1 MPTRPSRKSRNKN
14 KTGDDES
21 DDMLRLAASRW
32 TKAIAQARDAAARG
46 VDLAEVARPP
56 PPPPPPPAPVA
67 AAPAAPA
74 APVALSTAATGGA
87 ESFWLAASPTTTTL
101 LGRLSDVQS
110 KGSTPGKKAPTP
122 AKAKPA
128 TPAKPAPT
136 PPKPAPAKP
145 PAKSPPKPKTTKP
158 QLAGNPLLVLCDMNG
173 TLVHRSK
180 APLPVS
186 AKAAVVENGTHYYAR
201 DHAEDLVQFLC
212 DAATPSDPARRRVVF
227 AFYTSMREANA
238 QPIARYLTKGKR
250 ADMYERKFNKD
261 DASGENSWDT
271 MRDLPKVWGTPAK
284 AAHGFDETNT
294 LVIDDTHRKM
304 REYPSNVLV
313 VPTYDEATVR
323 KGGDDALEYL
333 AAYIDALL
341 DHPDDIRTAVDDRP
355 FVAPS
360 F

>member
-14 KTGDDES
+14 KNGDDIS

-74 APVALSTAATGGA
+74 APVALGAATG
-87 ESFWLAASPTTTTL
+87 
-101 LGRLSDVQS
+101 R
-110 KGSTPGKKAPTP
+110 
-122 AKAKPA
+122 
-128 TPAKPAPT
+128 
-136 PPKPAPAKP
+136 
-145 PAKSPPKPKTTKP
+145 
-158 QLAGNPLLVLCDMNG
+158 
-173 TLVHRSK
+173 RR
-180 APLPVS
+180 
-186 AKAAVVENGTHYYAR
+186 AAVVENGTHYYAR

-294 LVIDDTHRKM
+294 L
-304 REYPSNVLV
+304 
-313 VPTYDEATVR
+313 ATVR

-333 AAYIDALL
+333 AAYIDGLL

>member
-1 MPTRPSRKSRNKN
+1 MPTRQARKNRHS
-14 KTGDDES
+14 
-21 DDMLRLAASRW
+21 
-32 TKAIAQARDAAARG
+32 TKASEEDDVLRVASARWSLAISQAREAAARG
-46 VDLAEVARPP
+46 VDLTEVVAKAPPKAPP
-56 PPPPPPPAPVA
+56 PPPPPPPPPV
-67 AAPAAPA
+67 
-74 APVALSTAATGGA
+74 VLSSAATGGA
-87 ESFWLAASPTTTTL
+87 DSFWLCAPPTTTTL

-122 AKAKPA
+122 AKKPA

-180 APLPVS
+180 TVLPVS

>member
-1 MPTRPSRKSRNKN
+1 MPASWGFAVFGFG
-14 KTGDDES
+14 GDF
-21 DDMLRLAASRW
+21 AGGFAG
-32 TKAIAQARDAAARG
+32 AGFGG
-46 VDLAEVARPP
+46 VGAGFAGVAGF
-56 PPPPPPPAPVA
+56 A
-67 AAPAAPA
+67 
-74 APVALSTAATGGA
+74 
-87 ESFWLAASPTTTTL
+87 
-101 LGRLSDVQS
+101 
-110 KGSTPGKKAPTP
+110 
-122 AKAKPA
+122 
-128 TPAKPAPT
+128 
-136 PPKPAPAKP
+136 
-145 PAKSPPKPKTTKP
+145 
-158 QLAGNPLLVLCDMNG
+158 LAGVGAFLPGVEPLDC
-173 TLVHRSK
+173 
-180 APLPVS
+180 
-186 AKAAVVENGTHYYAR
+186 
-201 DHAEDLVQFLC
+201 
-212 DAATPSDPARRRVVF
+212 
-227 AFYTSMREANA
+227 TSMREANA
-238 QPIARYLTKGKR
+238 QPIARYLTRGKR

-341 DHPDDIRTAVDDRP
+341 DHPDAIRTAVDDRP